1 MLHKEARHEYTKEN
15 VTRMLSISERQLRAW
30 QRLGLIRDTAI
41 FTFADLIAL
50 RTLQKLRE
58 NRIPVAR
65 IGRALASLKKKLAH
79 VEEPLSELKIVSN
92 GRSIAVQ
99 IAGQKMEAITGQ
111 MLFDF
116 DTAALGS
123 LKSFSARTK
132 EPTADNEKE
141 AELWFQRGL
150 DLEEGGAPLADAVD
164 AYKKAVSLNPNAA
177 GALVNLGTI
186 HYHLRRFREAQA
198 YYERAI
204 EVDPKY
210 PLAQFN
216 LGNLCDEW
224 GQLDRARDYYLAALK
239 LSPRYADAHYN
250 MALLCERSGD
260 YLNATRHWKEYL
272 KIDPAS
278 NWSAIAR
285 RQLEKLREATVVNGR
300 GGATS

>member
-1 MLHKEARHEYTKEN
+1 MLQKEAREYTKEN
-15 VTRMLSISERQLRAW
+15 VRRMLSISERQLRAW
-30 QRLGLIRDTAI
+30 QRLGWIRETAA
-41 FTFADLIAL
+41 FSFADLIAL

-58 NRIPVAR
+58 NRIPVSR
-65 IGRALASLKKKLAH
+65 IGHALASLKKKLAH
-79 VEEPLSELKIVSN
+79 VEHPLSELKIVSD

-99 IAGQKMEAITGQ
+99 IAGEKMEAITGQ
-111 MLFDF
+111 LLFDF

-123 LKSFSARTK
+123 VKPLSAAPK
-132 EPTADNEKE
+132 ESKADIEKQ

-150 DLEEGGAPLADAVD
+150 DLEEQGAPLADAIE
-164 AYKKAVSLNPNAA
+164 AYKKAVALNPNAA

-224 GQLDRARDYYLAALK
+224 GQLDRAREYYLTALK
-239 LSPRYADAHYN
+239 LSPGYADAHYN
-250 MALLCERSGD
+250 MALLCERTGD
-260 YLNATRHWKEYL
+260 YLNATRHWKAYL
-272 KIDPAS
+272 KIDPSS

-285 RQLEKLREATVVNGR
+285 RQLEKLRQATVVNGK
-300 GGATS
+300 GGASS